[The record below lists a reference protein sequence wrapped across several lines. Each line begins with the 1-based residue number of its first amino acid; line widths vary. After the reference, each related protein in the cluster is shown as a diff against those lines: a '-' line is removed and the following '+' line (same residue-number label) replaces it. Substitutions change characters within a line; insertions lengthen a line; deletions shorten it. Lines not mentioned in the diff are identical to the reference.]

1 MYFQDLILKL
11 QSFWIDKGCIL
22 LQPYDM
28 EVGAGTSHPA
38 TSLRCLD
45 PKPWNVVYVQPCRRP
60 SDGRYAQNPNRM
72 QHYYQMQVILKP
84 FVSNIQELCL
94 ESFAQLGLTT
104 DNNDF
109 RFVEDDW
116 ENPTLGASGVGWE
129 MWCNG
134 MEVLQFTYMQQ
145 MGGIELSEIAAEL
158 TYGLERL
165 AMYIQKVPS
174 VWDIKWNDQ
183 GITYKDVFAASE
195 IEYCKYNFEHASIKT
210 LQVLFET
217 YEAESSRLLKVGL
230 VQPAFDFCLKAGHI
244 FNLLEAAG
252 SISVSARTVYISR
265 IRTLSKGCCDSYIK
279 QYRS

>member
-252 SISVSARTVYISR
+252 SISVSARTGYISR